1 MKVCVFGAG
10 AIGGLLAHALHKGG
24 AEVSLVARGPHL
36 AAIRAEGLTLETGE
50 GRETLRLPATDDAA
64 TLGLQDYV
72 VIALKAQGAAGAVPQ
87 VLPLLGEGTAVV
99 PAVNGLPWW
108 YFHQARTGTPLD
120 DRPVETVDPGGAQW
134 HGFTPARAIGCV
146 VYPAC
151 EIVAPGVVRHLGGDR
166 VTLGEPDGTMSDRAV
181 ALSKALIRGGLRAP
195 VKSRLRDEIWVKL
208 LGNATFNPVSA
219 LTGASLDLLGAD
231 PGCRAVI
238 RDAMA
243 EARAVGTALGAHFAV
258 GIERR
263 IDGGA
268 EITGHKPSTRH
279 DIEAGRPVELDALV
293 SAVQE
298 LARGL
303 GIATP
308 VLDTVAAL
316 ARMQAEVLGLYTRRP
331 GVEAAI
337 GTPYVPAP

>member
-36 AAIRAEGLTLETGE
+36 AAIRAEGLTLEQGS
-50 GRETLRLPATDDAA
+50 GRETLRLPASEDPAA
-64 TLGLQDYV
+64 FGPQDYV
-72 VIALKAQGAAGAVPQ
+72 LIALKAQAVPA
-87 VLPLLGEGTAVV
+87 VVDRIAALLGPETAVV

-108 YFHQARTGTPLD
+108 YFHKAATRTPLD
-120 DRPVETVDPGGAQW
+120 GRHLETVDPGGAQW
-134 HGFTPARAIGCV
+134 RGLTPERAIGCV

-151 EIVAPGVVRHLGGDR
+151 EVVAPGVVRHLGGDR
-166 VTLGEPDGTMSDRAV
+166 VTLGEPDGSMSERAV
-181 ALSKALIRGGLRAP
+181 ALSRVLIRGGLKAP

-219 LTGASLDLLGAD
+219 LTGASLDLLGRD

-243 EARAVGTALGAHFAV
+243 EARAVGAALGAHFAV

-279 DIEAGRPVELDALV
+279 DIEARRPVELDALV

-303 GIATP
+303 GLATP

-316 ARMQAEVLGLYTRRP
+316 ARMQAQVLGLYVRRP

-337 GTPYVPAP
+337 AAPYAPVE

>member
-10 AIGGLLAHALHKGG
+10 AIGGLLAHALAKGG

-36 AAIRAEGLTLETGE
+36 EAIRAGGLVLEKDGA
-50 GRETLRLPATDDAA
+50 REVLRVPASDDAA
-64 TLGLQDYV
+64 ALGPQDYV
-72 VIALKAQGAAGAVPQ
+72 VIALKAQGVPAAVPAIQ
-87 VLPLLGEGTAVV
+87 PLLGPATAVV
-99 PAVNGLPWW
+99 PAVNGVPWW
-108 YFHQARTGTPLD
+108 YFHKAGTGTTLD

-134 HGFTPARAIGCV
+134 QGFGPQRAIGCV

-151 EIVAPGVVRHLGGDR
+151 EVVEPGVVRHLGGDR
-166 VTLGEPDGTMSDRAV
+166 ITLGEPDGTMSARAV
-181 ALSKALIRGGLRAP
+181 ALSRVLVKGGLRAP

-219 LTGASLDLLGAD
+219 LTGASLDLLGGD

-243 EARAVGTALGAHFAV
+243 EARAVGQALGAHFAV

-268 EITGHKPSTRH
+268 EIVGHKPSTRH

-316 ARMQAEVLGLYTRRP
+316 ARMQAEVLGLYARRP
-331 GVEAAI
+331 GVEAAVA
-337 GTPYVPAP
+337 GPYVPAG

>member
-10 AIGGLLAHALHKGG
+10 AIGGLLAHALHRGG

-36 AAIRAEGLTLETGE
+36 AALRENGLTLERDGA
-50 GRETLRLPATDDAA
+50 REVLRLPATGDAA
-64 TLGLQDYV
+64 SLGVQDYV
-72 VIALKAQGAAGAVPQ
+72 VIALKAQAVPAAVPA
-87 VLPLLGEGTAVV
+87 VLPLLGPETAVV

-108 YFHQARTGTPLD
+108 YFHRAGTGTALD
-120 DRPVETVDPGGAQW
+120 DHPVETVDPGGAQW
-134 HGFTPARAIGCV
+134 SGFGPQRAIGCV

-151 EIVAPGVVRHLGGDR
+151 EVVTPGIVRHLGGDR
-166 VTLGEPDGTMSDRAV
+166 VTLGEPDGSMSAR
-181 ALSKALIRGGLRAP
+181 ALSLSRVLGKGGLRAP

-208 LGNATFNPVSA
+208 IGNATFNPVSA
-219 LTGASLDLLGAD
+219 LTGASLDLLGGD

-238 RDAMA
+238 RAAMT
-243 EARAVGTALGAHFAV
+243 EARAVGEALGAHFAV
-258 GIERR
+258 EIERR

-268 EITGHKPSTRH
+268 EIVGHKPSTRH

-293 SAVQE
+293 STVQE
-298 LARGL
+298 LARRL
-303 GIATP
+303 GRATP

-316 ARMQAEVLGLYTRRP
+316 ARMQAEVLGLYSRRP

-337 GTPYVPAP
+337 AGLAPAG